1 MSLERKGFIQTSNAN
16 TCDLRHCFQAPCFE
30 LFMATSSD
38 DETQLTYKC
47 FDSLNHP
54 LEKAMTSYSYSLE
67 RQLPLD
73 LLQLLGYL
81 RIQFQR

>member
-1 MSLERKGFIQTSNAN
+1 MSLERKGFIQTTNAN

-47 FDSLNHP
+47 
-54 LEKAMTSYSYSLE
+54 LE